1 MDSMQ
6 RQIARARG
14 KGGEDSAKVS
24 VLLNDFEDADK
35 MLTKIMEASKAWR
48 DAWVSI
54 LNIQLGCVTVFEEL
68 YDPIVGA
75 SDGHGHDPII
85 TPEEQMERTTKLKN
99 VYTDLKSDLLEEVV
113 LMDSRII
120 RPAGDAREFLQP
132 LRKTIKKREN
142 KRVDWERYIDKVNSL
157 QTKKVIRND
166 RENVALAKAEEELS
180 RASDAFKVADEGLRQ
195 TLPPIIA
202 AAFSI
207 IPHLLAVQIMIQ
219 NTLLAQYYTALHNYA
234 EETGFQSPSPPMED
248 VISVWNADF
257 KPIQEQI
264 ERINCLARGRT
275 VHQPMALGNDPTKHG
290 SITGLG
296 LRNGIANRRATPQGK
311 LDAPPSPNS
320 EPRMGRMPSPNGDMR
335 PGRMPSPNPEM
346 RMARKPSPSPKP
358 RMARI
363 PTSNSMLVSAP
374 PAPEPAGSTN
384 SQLSR
389 LLYASHTSVI
399 IFCALTGRPSGDY
412 FQRSAAAKKKPP
424 PPPPKRIGSQNLYV
438 TALYAFEGQSQ
449 GDLSFSEGDQIKIIK
464 KTDSTDDWWDG
475 EIRGRKGVFPA
486 NYCKMA

>member
-1 MDSMQ
+1 MNSMS
-6 RQIARARG
+6 RQIAKARG

-24 VLLNDFEDADK
+24 VLLNDFEDADN

-54 LNIQLGCVTVFEEL
+54 LNIQLGTVTVFEEL

-85 TPEEQMERTTKLKN
+85 TPQEQLERTTKLKN
-99 VYTDLKSDLLEEVV
+99 VYADLKTDLLEEVV

-142 KRVDWERYIDKVNSL
+142 KRIDWERYIDKVNSL
-157 QTKKVIRND
+157 QTKKVIRSD

-234 EETGFQSPSPPMED
+234 EENGFQSPSPPMND

-275 VHQPMALGNDPTKHG
+275 VHQPMALGNDPAKHG

-296 LRNGIANRRATPQGK
+296 LRNGISNRRATSQSK
-311 LDAPPSPNS
+311 LSEPPLPNP
-320 EPRMGRMPSPNGDMR
+320 EPRMGRMPSPNPQMR
-335 PGRMPSPNPEM
+335 MARTPSPNPQM
-346 RMARKPSPSPKP
+346 

-363 PTSNSMLVSAP
+363 PSSNSMLVSAP
-374 PAPEPAGSTN
+374 PAPEPAGSANT
-384 SQLSR
+384 QLSR
-389 LLYASHTSVI
+389 LLYASHTGVI
-399 IFCALTGRPSGDY
+399 IFRPLTGRPSGDY

-424 PPPPKRIGSQNLYV
+424 PPPPKRIGSQNSGLFV
-438 TALYAFEGQSQ
+438 TALYAFEGQNQ
-449 GDLSFSEGDQIKIIK
+449 GDLSFREGDQIKIIK

-475 EIRGRKGVFPA
+475 ELRGRKGAFPA
-486 NYCKMA
+486 NYCEMA

>member
-1 MDSMQ
+1 MNSMQ
-6 RQIARARG
+6 RQIAKARG

-24 VLLNDFEDADK
+24 VLLNDFEDADN

-54 LNIQLGCVTVFEEL
+54 LNIQLGTVTVFEEL

-85 TPEEQMERTTKLKN
+85 TPQEQMDRTTKLKN
-99 VYTDLKSDLLEEVV
+99 VYADLKTDLLEEVV

-120 RPAGDAREFLQP
+120 RPAGDAKEFLQP

-157 QTKKVIRND
+157 QTKKVIRSD

-234 EETGFQSPSPPMED
+234 EETGFQSPSPPMDD

-275 VHQPMALGNDPTKHG
+275 VHQPMALGNDPAKHG

-311 LDAPPSPNS
+311 LASPPSPNP
-320 EPRMGRMPSPNGDMR
+320 EPRMGRMPSPN
-335 PGRMPSPNPEM
+335 PETRMARVPSPN
-346 RMARKPSPSPKP
+346 PKP

-363 PTSNSMLVSAP
+363 PSSNSM
-374 PAPEPAGSTN
+374 
-384 SQLSR
+384 
-389 LLYASHTSVI
+389 
-399 IFCALTGRPSGDY
+399 
-412 FQRSAAAKKKPP
+412 
-424 PPPPKRIGSQNLYV
+424 
-438 TALYAFEGQSQ
+438 
-449 GDLSFSEGDQIKIIK
+449 
-464 KTDSTDDWWDG
+464 
-475 EIRGRKGVFPA
+475 
-486 NYCKMA
+486 